1 MKRLGLASLLFGVCL
16 TAMQSAVFAADPFRI
31 AIMQD
36 QQGAAQKF
44 KPLIDYL
51 GKKGIPASFVSA
63 RDYFS
68 AASMFSAG
76 KVDAMFSGSGIAGSM
91 IIKELALPEVRPV
104 AKNGESTY
112 WAVIL
117 APKGTP
123 KFTDSTDYFK
133 GKKVIFTNLASA
145 GEFYFRSLPSTA
157 TAGATLLKAASHGAA
172 IEALEKGEAEFAVVK
187 NRVWDKVK
195 GKYPNLEM
203 VGEDNG
209 QNPDGTLIV
218 SKSTQ
223 RDLVEQVT
231 NALLAVKDDPSPE
244 AQAVKTSLEI
254 QGYITTRLEDFA
266 HTLKMLKSAGVTK
279 DFKFTF

>member
-1 MKRLGLASLLFGVCL
+1 MKRLGLVSILFGVCL
-16 TAMQSAVFAADPFRI
+16 AVMQSGVSAAEQFRI

-44 KPLIDYL
+44 RPLIDYL
-51 GKKGIPASFVSA
+51 GKKGIATSFVSA

-91 IIKELALPEVRPV
+91 IIKELAVPEVRPV
-104 AKNGESTY
+104 GKNGESTY

-117 APKGTP
+117 AAKGTP
-123 KFTDSTDYFK
+123 KFAGSADYFK

-145 GEFYFRSLPSTA
+145 GEFYFRSLPGAA
-157 TAGATLLKAASHGAA
+157 TSGATLLKAASHGAA
-172 IEALEKGEAEFAVVK
+172 IDALEKGQADIAIVK

-195 GKYPNLEM
+195 DKYPNLAL

-209 QNPDGTLIV
+209 ENPDGTLIV
-218 SKSTQ
+218 SKKTSGV
-223 RDLVEQVT
+223 LVEKVT
-231 NALLAVKDDPSPE
+231 MALLAVKEDQSPE
-244 AQAVKTSLEI
+244 GQAVKTSLDI
-254 QGYITTRLEDFA
+254 QGYIKTSLQDFE
-266 HTLKMLKSAGVTK
+266 HTLKMLKNAGVTK
-279 DFKFTF
+279 TFNFTY